1 MRYNKSTKG
10 FTLVEILVSA
20 MILIVAVAAFFALFI
35 YTAKLRMS
43 SVNELRMSMN
53 ASSWLEKVRT
63 GATGGTE
70 YNNLSAQTNID
81 FNSASSIL
89 QEAYTDWI
97 IENEGNIDITNPGDN
112 SKGAFYSTEQNVDL
126 GSGVNFKKITATVLW
141 DEEE

>member
-1 MRYNKSTKG
+1 MRYNRPPKG

-63 GATGGTE
+63 GSTSATE
-70 YNNLSAQTNID
+70 YNNLNTQTDID
-81 FNSASSIL
+81 FNNVSSIL
-89 QEAYTDWI
+89 QEDCTNWI
-97 IENEGNIDITNPGDN
+97 IENEGNVDMANP
-112 SKGAFYSTEQNVDL
+112 KGAFYSTEQNVDL
-126 GSGVNFKKITATVLW
+126 GSGVDFKKITATVLW
-141 DEEE
+141 DEDD